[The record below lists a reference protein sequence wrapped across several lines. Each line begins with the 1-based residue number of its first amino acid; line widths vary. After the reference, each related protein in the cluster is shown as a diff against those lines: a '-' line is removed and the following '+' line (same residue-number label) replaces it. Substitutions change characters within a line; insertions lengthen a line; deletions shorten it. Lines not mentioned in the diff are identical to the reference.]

1 MNKNQ
6 TAWLNVDKAIGFSK
20 EVEKHGFSVVNMID
34 IKKHAGRELR
44 LIMKQDKKQMCQLHL
59 ERVAQLAYRETKVLF
74 TR

>member
-44 LIMKQDKKQMCQLHL
+44 LIMKQDKK
-59 ERVAQLAYRETKVLF
+59 K
-74 TR
+74 